1 MTSLKQ
7 ARENGKIDQ
16 FVKQHKG
23 EQGDPATFNRTVV
36 SMAQTS
42 PAAPKASDRPDHDD

>member
-7 ARENGKIDQ
+7 ARESGNLAKFI
-16 FVKQHKG
+16 KQHKG
-23 EQGDPATFNRTVV
+23 EQGDPAAFNQTVA

-42 PAAPKASDRPDHDD
+42 PEAPPASSLDDHDD

>member
-1 MTSLKQ
+1 MTSFKQ
-7 ARENGKIDQ
+7 ARESGKINQ

-23 EQGDPATFNRTVV
+23 EQGDPAAFNRTVA

-42 PAAPKASDRPDHDD
+42 PEAPKASGRPVRDD